1 MAADFPTSIATLATI
16 SPTDEM
22 DDPGVEG
29 DVVINRIT
37 EELVAVQ
44 TQVGVTGSAVV
55 GTVEKRLT
63 DVISTAATALA
74 QSGVTSVAG
83 QTGAVTLGVA
93 DVSGAAPL
101 NSPGL
106 TGTPTAPTA
115 IPGTNTTQV
124 ATTAFVAD
132 AAATAVATA
141 PGLITSVAGR
151 TGAITLAVGD
161 VTNAV
166 ATNDSR
172 LSDSRTPTSHKISH
186 ATGGGDALTP
196 SDIGAVATNDSRLT
210 DARTPTAHKASHV
223 TGGSDALSASDIG
236 AAPLNSPGLTG
247 TPTAPTA
254 APGTNTTQVATTAFV
269 ATAVSGATAAVTSV
283 AGRTGAVTLAVGD
296 VSNAVATNDSRLTD
310 SRTPTS
316 HKASHAIGGSD
327 VLAASDIGAAA
338 LNSPGFTGTPTAPTA
353 AGGTNTTQ
361 IATTAF
367 VQSAV
372 SGVSFPVTS
381 VAGRTG
387 AITLAVGD
395 VTNAVATNDSRLTDA
410 RTPTS
415 HKTSH
420 ATGGGDALTASDIG
434 AVATN
439 GLAGGQTLI
448 GGTQPSENL
457 TLQSTAHATRGKVLI
472 GSGAAYDE
480 VNVRLGVGTQSPSS
494 KIHVIGTTEQERLG
508 YDASNYY
515 ATTVSSAGVVTH
527 DATGGQHIWKAINS
541 AATLGSELVTNGTF
555 PSDLSSWTDS
565 GSSWSWSSG
574 AALHTPG
581 SASTL
586 SQNLSISTG
595 ATYLVSFSIS
605 GRTAGSI
612 SIAIGSVSIVV
623 YGTTTTF
630 TGGASRSL
638 VAADNGTVAL
648 VITPTSDFDGK
659 VDDVSVKAL
668 TLGSVTPTLV
678 VNDSTN
684 TAAHELRASLSASES
699 LGIGKQALR
708 SLADKS
714 LSAVAYGVR
723 AMYSSVYVSSV
734 VGIGNYSLYSARDS
748 QSTVAVGV
756 QAAYSATYP
765 YASTYVGYRAGY
777 YGTTAGNQTLIGSAA
792 GSANVTSH
800 NMVAVGTNAA
810 TNLTTSGSTTAIGA
824 NAVRY
829 IADGSTAATSSA
841 AGLYLGADVK
851 ASANGVVNENVLG
864 YNAIGIG
871 SNSFVLGSSAITKC
885 QIYGDL
891 ILDKTITAAGTTGAQ
906 TINKTCGSVNFAAAA
921 TSLVVTNSRVTT
933 SSVIVATVATN
944 DSTMKTVLAVPA
956 SGSFTLYAN
965 AAATAETR
973 VNWIVI
979 N

>member
-457 TLQSTAHATRGKVLI
+457 TLQSTAHATRGKLLL
-472 GSGAAYDE
+472 GASSAYDE
-480 VNVRLGVGTQSPSS
+480 VNVRLGVGTQSPSA
-494 KIHVIGTTEQERLG
+494 KVHVIGTTEQLRLG
-508 YDASNYY
+508 YDASNYVQ
-515 ATTVSSAGVVTH
+515 AAVSS
-527 DATGGQHIWKAINS
+527 TGILTLTPSGQTINVRGGS
-541 AATLGSELVTNGTF
+541 GIATLSANMVSNGDF
-555 PSDLSSWTDS
+555 ASNLASWSDS
-565 GSSWSWSSG
+565 GSSWSWSAG
-574 AALHTPG
+574 TALHTAG

-586 SQNLSISTG
+586 SQAFATTSGTLYAVRFNLT
-595 ATYLVSFSIS
+595 
-605 GRTAGSI
+605 RTAGSVSVTLGADTVYNNATVTTYTTPASYKRALAASASSSLGLI
-612 SIAIGSVSIVV
+612 ITPSSDFSGSIDAIEIYAVTVASAPALLKLQDSGGNTTVEHRHSPVSQYNTAIGASSLRSVVDAMTISAFGYDAGRNVV
-623 YGTTTTF
+623 AG
-630 TGGASRSL
+630 
-638 VAADNGTVAL
+638 N
-648 VITPTSDFDGK
+648 
-659 VDDVSVKAL
+659 VSV
-668 TLGSVTPTLV
+668 LV
-678 VNDSTN
+678 GNS
-684 TAAHELRASLSASES
+684 AAA
-699 LGIGKQALR
+699 
-708 SLADKS
+708 
-714 LSAVAYGVR
+714 
-723 AMYSSVYVSSV
+723 
-734 VGIGNYSLYSARDS
+734 
-748 QSTVAVGV
+748 
-756 QAAYSATYP
+756 SATYP
-765 YASTYVGYRAGY
+765 TNSVVVGSNAAYSMPYPTNIVAIGSNAARYLADGVTAYLYGSSCTYVGMS
-777 YGTTAGNQTLIGSAA
+777 TKGSAD
-792 GSANVTSH
+792 GVT
-800 NMVAVGTNAA
+800 
-810 TNLTTSGSTTAIGA
+810 
-824 NAVRY
+824 
-829 IADGSTAATSSA
+829 
-841 AGLYLGADVK
+841 
-851 ASANGVVNENVLG
+851 NENVFG
-864 YNAIGIG
+864 YNATGIG
-871 SNSFVLGSSAITKC
+871 SNSTMIGSSAVTKC
-885 QIYGDL
+885 QIYGDM
-891 ILDKTITAAGTTGAQ
+891 ILDKTITAGGTTGAQ
-906 TINKTCGSVNFAAAA
+906 TINKTCGSVNFAASA

-956 SGSFTLYAN
+956 AGSFTLYPDATP
-965 AAATAETR
+965 TAETR